1 MPRVSNIT
9 FVCYEESTEE
19 KALQDFAH
27 AGNDLAYILHDKDVN
42 PITGELKKPHY
53 HVVCSLLTPAT
64 LNAAAQRLVKSG
76 IYPAGLVVKRIKSK
90 RSISRYLLHLDDPE
104 KAQYDLSQVA
114 QLGWDVEQ
122 FCSDIDQNEM
132 KKWRRFIRN
141 MVIQEECEEIWQ
153 AFAMIE
159 ATPLIP
165 EEYKDEMLGQS
176 DVWLKSICD
185 SIRYSK
191 QKSKVNKLSKDELER
206 EIEISRRKLSNLEE
220 SLRIREKNGE

>member
-1 MPRVSNIT
+1 MPRVSNVT

-19 KALQDFAH
+19 QSLKDFAN
-27 AGNDLAYILHDKDVN
+27 AGNDLAFILHDKDVN

-53 HVVCSLLTPAT
+53 HVVCSLLTPST

-76 IYPAGLVVKRIKSK
+76 IYPAGLVVKKIISK
-90 RSISRYLLHLDDPE
+90 RKVSRYLLHLDDPE

-122 FCSDIDQNEM
+122 YCSDIDQNDM
-132 KKWRRFIRN
+132 KKWRRFVRN

-159 ATPLIP
+159 ATSLIP

-176 DVWLKSICD
+176 DMWLKSICD
-185 SIRYSK
+185 SIRWSK
-191 QKSKVNKLSKDELER
+191 QKTKVETLSKDELEK
-206 EIEISRRKLSNLEE
+206 EIAIERQKLENLEE
-220 SLRIREKNGE
+220 TLKRREESGL